1 MRLFAF
7 GVVLFACL
15 IGTDAGAASSSFT
28 FDGSNVA
35 SCSLSS
41 NTYTCNTFPLSGS
54 TDTMTIADGYT
65 VNVKGSVAFG
75 YNQGLAMSGSA
86 TLNVSGDLDIGSIN
100 PANLL
105 LTGGNLVSN
114 GAFTVGSQAQT
125 IKANIS
131 AVSMTLG
138 SGSTTSI
145 TGSVSATGAVSIG
158 SHCTISGPVSGST
171 ITTNSPATINGNV
184 TATTAFTLASGSTV
198 SGNIV
203 APTVTLQASNS
214 TVTGSITA
222 KTSLE
227 LGSSDT
233 VNGDVSA
240 GNLVLDSSN
249 AIVNGNAT
257 VTSAT
262 LNWGGR
268 VTNTLYCTGGTT
280 NGGCD
285 CVTNNSGYAVN
296 TTNGPHCAAPPS
308 PLDHFLIVHDG
319 IASACT
325 PETVTVKACANAACS
340 SYYTGGVNVTL
351 QPGGGSFAIGSSGVN
366 ASATVSQSSV
376 GNATLGVSASSVAA
390 ANPLQCNNTSNSS
403 GAGSGSPY
411 CTLNFNNS
419 IGLSLAMQDQNSG
432 SSTTFSL
439 SAMILDQNSKSC
451 KPAFPGQAMPVQ
463 FSCGYSNP
471 ASGTLPV
478 LARLHTS
485 AGNTAFSAL
494 NASNASTGQ
503 CDSRGAAINVGFPA
517 NGSAATLDMN
527 YADVGQMNL
536 KASLSYNGSTISA
549 NANVIVAP
557 AAFQITSTPA
567 STIAALP
574 FKVVATAV
582 NASGNPTP
590 NFGLETAVQGVSPET
605 VNFSL
610 GALGTQA
617 QGCGLTASMLGV
629 LGTSGKTAT
638 GSGAITGSL
647 TYTEAGAFNI
657 QVQQASSN
665 YLGGAVARPA
675 AVQTVAASG
684 CGAVGSIPAYFQ
696 VNEGRVGTG
705 KANFYY
711 SGEPVDVTVT
721 ARNALG
727 NATLLYDNRYGYSN
741 PVLFS
746 ANDVN
751 GAALAATLGGLSGT
765 GSRAS
770 TPLPA
775 SAFANGAATLSASA
789 AAPLVFSFVPTPYA
803 PTRVRLRAAEAA
815 GNGVGSAN
823 GPTYSQTSE
832 DIYEA
837 RSGRLRIGGNFGS
850 ASGIL
855 ILPISAEYWTGASWL
870 RNVSDTLYNGVS
882 LHPIPVGALALQAN
896 APLLKPGIGTASA
909 SPPNCL
915 VSGILTLQQGQCSL
929 LLQPAG
935 GIGMATVA
943 INLGSTNSDASCLP
957 SRPTSSGAAMPYL
970 RGANGICIGS
980 NIPGADPAARATFG
994 VYPPETK
1001 RLIHVRE
1008 VFN

>member
-1 MRLFAF
+1 MRLFAI

-15 IGTDAGAASSSFT
+15 SGTNAGAASTSVNFNGGAVPGCT
-28 FDGSNVA
+28 
-35 SCSLSS
+35 LSA
-41 NTYTCNTFPLSGS
+41 NTYACASFPLVNS
-54 TDTMTIADGYT
+54 TDTMVIATDYT
-65 VNVKGSVAFG
+65 VNVKGGAAFG
-75 YNQGLAMSGSA
+75 SNQGLTMSGTA
-86 TLNVSGDLDIGSIN
+86 TLNVSGDLNIGDIKQAS
-100 PANLL
+100 LSV
-105 LTGGNLVSN
+105 TGGNLISS
-114 GAFTVGSQAQT
+114 GAFTIGNQAQT
-125 IKANIS
+125 ITANIS
-131 AVSMTLG
+131 AATMTLG

-145 TGSVSATGAVSIG
+145 KGTASATGAVTIG
-158 SHCTISGPVSGST
+158 SHCTIAGPVSGST
-171 ITTNSPATINGNV
+171 ITTDSPVTINGNV
-184 TATTAFTLASGSTV
+184 TATSSFTLASGSTV

-203 APTVTLQASNS
+203 APTVTLQSSNS

-222 KTSLE
+222 RSSLE

-240 GNLVLDSSN
+240 GNLVLDASN

-268 VTNTLYCTGGTT
+268 VTNTLYCTGGTSS
-280 NGGCD
+280 GGCD

-296 TTNGPHCAAPPS
+296 TANGPHCAAPPS

-325 PETVTVKACANAACS
+325 PEPVTVKACANAACS

-351 QPGGGSFAIGSSGVN
+351 QPGGSSFTIGSSGVN
-366 ASATVSQSSV
+366 SSATVSQSSV
-376 GNATLGVSASSVAA
+376 GNATLAVSASSVAA
-390 ANPLQCNNTSNSS
+390 ASPLQCNNTSNAN

-419 IGLSLAMQDQNSG
+419 IGLSLAMQDQYSG
-432 SSTTFSL
+432 TSTTFSL

-451 KPAFPGQAMPVQ
+451 KPAFPGQTMPVQ
-463 FSCGYSNP
+463 FICSYSNP

-478 LARLHTS
+478 LARLHTP

-494 NASNASTGQ
+494 NASNASAGQ
-503 CDSRGAAINVGFPA
+503 CDSRGAALNVGFPGD
-517 NGSAATLDMN
+517 GSAASLDMN
-527 YADVGQMNL
+527 YADVGQMNV
-536 KASLSYNGSTISA
+536 KASLSYNGSNISA

-557 AAFQITSTPA
+557 AAFQITSAPA
-567 STIAALP
+567 STIAAVP

-590 NFGLETAVQGVSPET
+590 NFGQESALQGVSPET
-605 VNFSL
+605 VTF
-610 GALGTQA
+610 GLGTLGT
-617 QGCGLTASMLGV
+617 QGCGLTSSMLGV
-629 LGTSGKTAT
+629 LGTPSRTAA
-638 GSGAITGSL
+638 GGAITGSL

-657 QVQQASSN
+657 QVQQASTN

-751 GAALAATLGGLSGT
+751 GAAIAAAVGGLSGT
-765 GSRAS
+765 GSKAS

-775 SAFANGAATLSASA
+775 SAFANGVATLSTGA
-789 AAPLVFSFVPTPYA
+789 AAPLVFSFVPAPYA
-803 PTRVRLRAAEAA
+803 PTKVRLRAAETAA
-815 GNGVGSAN
+815 GGVSSST
-823 GPTYSQTSE
+823 GPTYSQTAE

-850 ASGIL
+850 AGGTL
-855 ILPISAEYWTGASWL
+855 VLPLTAEYWTGASWL
-870 RNVSDTLYNGVS
+870 RNLSDTIYSNVS
-882 LHPIPVGALALQAN
+882 LHPIPVGAVALQAN
-896 APLLKPGIGTASA
+896 APLLKPGIGTGAA
-909 SPPNCL
+909 TPANCL

-929 LLQPAG
+929 VLQPAG
-935 GIGMATVA
+935 GIGTATVA
-943 INLGSTNSDASCLP
+943 INLGSTNADTSCLGVPRP
-957 SRPTSSGAAMPYL
+957 STTGAAMPYL
-970 RGANGICIGS
+970 RGANGICTGS
-980 NIPGADPAARATFG
+980 AIPSADPAARATFG
-994 VYPPETK
+994 VYTPETK